1 MACRDIA
8 PFGRAVPSPNP
19 DHEAVAGRRAA
30 SRAGVPSNQ
39 PQPTL
44 LRLAS
49 GERPCPLLRR
59 SLPHPCLRMPSTP
72 DLRETVDRAA
82 AELRA
87 IPEAVASVRPAPGK
101 WSIKEIIGHLIDS
114 ASHNHQ
120 RFVRAR
126 WQDDLMFQG
135 YQQDEW
141 VAAQQ
146 YQSVPWDEL
155 VTLWQTYNRHVARVM
170 AQVPTAI
177 ARREHRRH
185 NLDQIAWQTVPAD
198 QPATLEY
205 FMRDYVA
212 HLKHHL
218 RQVGERRS
226 TRV

>member
-1 MACRDIA
+1 MSNPHGSSPRSMAEDAEYAR
-8 PFGRAVPSPNP
+8 N
-19 DHEAVAGRRAA
+19 
-30 SRAGVPSNQ
+30 
-39 PQPTL
+39 
-44 LRLAS
+44 
-49 GERPCPLLRR
+49 
-59 SLPHPCLRMPSTP
+59 
-72 DLRETVDRAA
+72 LRETVDRAA

-87 IPEAVASVRPAPGK
+87 IPDDVASVRPAPGK

-126 WQDDLMFQG
+126 WQDDLVFQG

-155 VTLWQTYNRHVARVM
+155 VTLWHTYNRHVARVM
-170 AQVPTAI
+170 AQVPVDV
-177 ARREHRRH
+177 ARREHTRH

-205 FMRDYVA
+205 FMRDYVG
-212 HLKHHL
+212 HLQHHL
-218 RQVGERRS
+218 RQVAERRS
-226 TRV
+226 RSA

>member
-1 MACRDIA
+1 MSA
-8 PFGRAVPSPNP
+8 PSP
-19 DHEAVAGRRAA
+19 
-30 SRAGVPSNQ
+30 SI
-39 PQPTL
+39 PQPVPEDAGYA
-44 LRLAS
+44 R
-49 GERPCPLLRR
+49 E
-59 SLPHPCLRMPSTP
+59 
-72 DLRETVDRAA
+72 LRETVDRAA

-87 IPEAVASVRPAPGK
+87 IPEAAASVRPAPGK

-126 WQDDLMFQG
+126 WQDDLVFQG

-155 VTLWQTYNRHVARVM
+155 VSLWQMYNRHVARVM
-170 AQVPTAI
+170 AQVPAAI

-198 QPATLEY
+198 RPATLEY

-218 RQVGERRS
+218 RQVAERRS
-226 TRV
+226 ARA

>member
-1 MACRDIA
+1 MSA
-8 PFGRAVPSPNP
+8 PSPSIA
-19 DHEAVAGRRAA
+19 HR
-30 SRAGVPSNQ
+30 VPED
-39 PQPTL
+39 
-44 LRLAS
+44 A
-49 GERPCPLLRR
+49 EYA
-59 SLPHPCLRMPSTP
+59 
-72 DLRETVDRAA
+72 RELWATVDHAA

-87 IPEAVASVRPAPGK
+87 IPEAIASVRPAPGK

-126 WQDDLMFQG
+126 WQDDLVFGG
-135 YQQDEW
+135 YQQDAW

-155 VTLWQTYNRHVARVM
+155 VTLWEAYNRHVARVM
-170 AQVPTAI
+170 AQVPAAI

-198 QPATLEY
+198 RPATLEY

-218 RQVGERRS
+218 RQVAERRS
-226 TRV
+226 APV

>member
-1 MACRDIA
+1 VSA
-8 PFGRAVPSPNP
+8 PSPLTP
-19 DHEAVAGRRAA
+19 QSMPEEAEYAK
-30 SRAGVPSNQ
+30 
-39 PQPTL
+39 
-44 LRLAS
+44 
-49 GERPCPLLRR
+49 
-59 SLPHPCLRMPSTP
+59 

-126 WQDDLMFQG
+126 WQDDLVFQG

-170 AQVPTAI
+170 AQVPAAI

-185 NLDQIAWQTVPAD
+185 NLDQIAWQSVPAD
-198 QPATLEY
+198 RPATLEY

-218 RQVGERRS
+218 RQVAERRS

>member
-1 MACRDIA
+1 MA
-8 PFGRAVPSPNP
+8 
-19 DHEAVAGRRAA
+19 AA
-30 SRAGVPSNQ
+30 Q
-39 PQPTL
+39 PLVPTL
-44 LRLAS
+44 MVEDAEYVR
-49 GERPCPLLRR
+49 
-59 SLPHPCLRMPSTP
+59 
-72 DLRETVDRAA
+72 DLRETVDQAA
-82 AELRA
+82 GELRA
-87 IPEAVASVRPAPGK
+87 IPEAAASVRPAPGK

-126 WQDDLMFQG
+126 WQDDLVFQG

-155 VTLWQTYNRHVARVM
+155 VTLWHTYNRHVARVM
-170 AQVPTAI
+170 AQVPADI

-198 QPATLEY
+198 QPATLGY
-205 FMRDYVA
+205 FMRDYVG

-218 RQVGERRS
+218 RQVAERRTGS
-226 TRV
+226 A

>member
-1 MACRDIA
+1 MSNPHGSSPRSMAEDAEYAR
-8 PFGRAVPSPNP
+8 N
-19 DHEAVAGRRAA
+19 
-30 SRAGVPSNQ
+30 
-39 PQPTL
+39 
-44 LRLAS
+44 
-49 GERPCPLLRR
+49 
-59 SLPHPCLRMPSTP
+59 
-72 DLRETVDRAA
+72 LRETVDRAA

-87 IPEAVASVRPAPGK
+87 IPDDVASVRPAPGK

-126 WQDDLMFQG
+126 WQDDLVFQG

-155 VTLWQTYNRHVARVM
+155 VTLWHTYNRHVARVM
-170 AQVPTAI
+170 AQVPVAV
-177 ARREHRRH
+177 ARREHTRH

-205 FMRDYVA
+205 FMRDYVG
-212 HLKHHL
+212 HLQHHL
-218 RQVGERRS
+218 RQVAECRS
-226 TRV
+226 RSA

>member
-1 MACRDIA
+1 MSALSPFIPPPMAESAECAR
-8 PFGRAVPSPNP
+8 
-19 DHEAVAGRRAA
+19 
-30 SRAGVPSNQ
+30 
-39 PQPTL
+39 
-44 LRLAS
+44 
-49 GERPCPLLRR
+49 
-59 SLPHPCLRMPSTP
+59 
-72 DLRETVDRAA
+72 DLRETVDRAVV
-82 AELRA
+82 ELRA
-87 IPEAVASVRPAPGK
+87 IPEAAASVRPAPGK

-126 WQDDLMFQG
+126 WQNDLVFQG

-155 VTLWQTYNRHVARVM
+155 VTLWHSYNRHVARVM
-170 AQVPTAI
+170 AQVPADV

-198 QPATLEY
+198 QPATLAY
-205 FMRDYVA
+205 FMRDYVG

-218 RQVGERRS
+218 RQVAERQS
-226 TRV
+226 GPV